1 MSELSIPV
9 ATMVGAE
16 LSHDS
21 IKTLSDSYRE
31 FCEDDEEYENSISP
45 IEQDPEP
52 YPMEPKRPDPF

>member
-31 FCEDDEEYENSISP
+31 IFPNGMFPALQI
-45 IEQDPEP
+45 
-52 YPMEPKRPDPF
+52 